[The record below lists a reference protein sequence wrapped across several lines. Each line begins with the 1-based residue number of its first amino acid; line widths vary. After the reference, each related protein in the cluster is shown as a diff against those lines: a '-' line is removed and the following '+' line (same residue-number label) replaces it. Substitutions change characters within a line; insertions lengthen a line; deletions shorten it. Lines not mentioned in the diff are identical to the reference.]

1 MRNTKITR
9 ASVPRQGVQ
18 LFLII
23 IIAVGWLLSGCQND
37 ADRLPKMGPAPDF
50 TLEDVSGKTY
60 QFHQDTGKVRLLSF
74 IYTTCPTECPAMTHW
89 MLVVQ
94 KELKAKGIGSD
105 QVQFYSITFDPEVDT
120 PQVMLD
126 FIHRF
131 KYQNESID
139 DDYWRLLRGSVEAT
153 RKVVTDFHLLVQ
165 PLDDGTF
172 IHSDKVILVD
182 KHGEI
187 RYLYNGSNLPVED
200 VLRDMLALVKEK

>member
-1 MRNTKITR
+1 MNTLNTYRSLKQRRHVRLVFFVIL
-9 ASVPRQGVQ
+9 G
-18 LFLII
+18 L
-23 IIAVGWLLSGCQND
+23 GLLMSGCGSD
-37 ADRLPKMGPAPDF
+37 ADRLPKMGVAPDF
-50 TLEDVSGKTY
+50 TLEDVTGKPY
-60 QFHQDTGKVRLLSF
+60 QFHQDAGKVRLLSF

-94 KELKAKGIGSD
+94 KELKAKGIGPD

-120 PQVMLD
+120 PEVMED

-131 KYQNESID
+131 KYQDEPID
-139 DDYWRLLRGSVEAT
+139 EDYWRLLRGSVEAT
-153 RKVVTDFHLLVQ
+153 RQVAQDFHLLVQ

-182 KHGEI
+182 KEGEI

-200 VLRDMLALVKEK
+200 VIRDMSALVK